1 MLHLRMH
8 CAGTVCVPPG
18 TYMVMKDINLDING
32 VTVTSPSGATIRYGN
47 NMQFFVRGNGNK
59 LQNLNVDC
67 ANTAFSGFV
76 INGAG
81 NSIND
86 CSVRR
91 RWALCTHAFM
101 C

>member
-1 MLHLRMH
+1 
-8 CAGTVCVPPG
+8 
-18 TYMVMKDINLDING
+18 MVMKDINLDIDG
-32 VTVTSPSGATIRYGN
+32 VTVTAPSGATIRYGN

-59 LQNLNVDC
+59 LKNINIDC

-81 NSIND
+81 NSITD

-91 RWALCTHAFM
+91 KVGLMHPSFHMLTRLFGKC
-101 C
+101 CRQ